1 MKQRVELNV
10 RKRKNF
16 SQMSRKCALARSTA
30 TDDEYSRL
38 EHGFKSKY
46 HSIEF
51 PATNASGA
59 SRTKLR
65 SVIPSLRWL
74 ELVNDVTIGTIKGQV
89 VPSPVSNC
97 ANLIAATQQVE
108 QMQP

>member
-30 TDDEYSRL
+30 PHDEYAGLDHR
-38 EHGFKSKY
+38 FKSKY

-65 SVIPSLRWL
+65 SVIPSLCWL
-74 ELVNDVTIGTIKGQV
+74 KLVYDVAIGTIE
-89 VPSPVSNC
+89 S
-97 ANLIAATQQVE
+97 
-108 QMQP
+108 

>member
-1 MKQRVELNV
+1 MKYGVEFNV

-30 TDDEYSRL
+30 PHDDYSGLDHR
-38 EHGFKSKY
+38 FKSKY
-46 HSIEF
+46 HAIEF

-65 SVIPSLRWL
+65 SVIPSLSWL

-89 VPSPVSNC
+89 VPGPVGNC
-97 ANLIAATQQVE
+97 ANLIAATE
-108 QMQP
+108 